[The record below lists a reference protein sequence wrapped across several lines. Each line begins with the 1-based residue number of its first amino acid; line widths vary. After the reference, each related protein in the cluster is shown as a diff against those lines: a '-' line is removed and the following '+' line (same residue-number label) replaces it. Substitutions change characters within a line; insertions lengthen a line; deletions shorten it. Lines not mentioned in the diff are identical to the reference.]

1 MGDVA
6 RKLSSLSQMSDSVL
20 DQTQE
25 TVPISRSE
33 PEEGDGGRTVCRP
46 PRVGWPDVAAWM
58 VEDSCVTVDLRK
70 CDEASHQ
77 WLVERYMEPEALGQI
92 SSEGES
98 EDPTFRSS
106 KSRSDLPGRKGKR
119 GVRGAFSP
127 SKRGARSR
135 SALGRGE
142 KSARNR
148 NKRTSFL
155 HMPFTPQSAEEAIVL
170 VTDLIVKLRH
180 WARKRVRGARHLG

>member
-1 MGDVA
+1 MSVA
-6 RKLSSLSQMSDSVL
+6 RAQDAVVWVMLREALLAVPDERFCAGSSAGDSAHI
-20 DQTQE
+20 QE
-25 TVPISRSE
+25 E
-33 PEEGDGGRTVCRP
+33 PEEGTAGHRVSP

-92 SSEGES
+92 PPRRIRRPHISLVEI
-98 EDPTFRSS
+98 TQRFARSQG
-106 KSRSDLPGRKGKR
+106 KARSAVP
-119 GVRGAFSP
+119 AP

-142 KSARNR
+142 SPRETAQAHEFFAHAVRLR
-148 NKRTSFL
+148 APKR
-155 HMPFTPQSAEEAIVL
+155 P
-170 VTDLIVKLRH
+170 
-180 WARKRVRGARHLG
+180 